1 MKNSVRLEFRKMHR
15 LHSVFVVISLVVAVA
30 ALSSASLFSSGTRE
44 TFNDPAAAPWAA
56 LLLSYT
62 MMAAMTSPILTA
74 VLASRQTDIE
84 HPALGWI
91 LAATAGRTAGGMCR
105 AKLVAL
111 TALLFPATV
120 VQSLLV
126 IGLGNFAGIGVP
138 FDALPWAIYTL
149 SLFALNVAFC
159 ALHIWLAARVENQLI
174 SMGVGMR
181 FPGRVLAT
189 DARGREQG
197 HPLGLLRRD
206 FSGRSVRSRSCFH
219 RPALPVDSNVS
230 LPRGSRLRF
239 GYSATQ
245 PHGQVSRVPL

>member
-174 SMGVGMR
+174 SMGVGILGA
-181 FPGRVLAT
+181 FLAVFS
-189 DARGREQG
+189 
-197 HPLGLLRRD
+197 LLM
-206 FSGRSVRSRSCFH
+206 
-219 RPALPVDSNVS
+219 PEA
-230 LPRGSRLRF
+230 
-239 GYSATQ
+239 
-245 PHGQVSRVPL
+245 VSRVIPWGYYAVISQVGQSDQGVAFIDPPYLWIAMFLFLVALAFASGTRQLNRMGR